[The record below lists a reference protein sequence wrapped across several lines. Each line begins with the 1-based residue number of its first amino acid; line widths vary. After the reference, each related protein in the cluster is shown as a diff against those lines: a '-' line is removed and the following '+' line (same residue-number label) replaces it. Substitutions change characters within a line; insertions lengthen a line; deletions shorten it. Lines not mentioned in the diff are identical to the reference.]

1 MSNDDEPDY
10 LTWSPSKPA
19 DSDPDPQPA
28 EPEAAPTPVE
38 VPEPVAPT
46 DPVDPPVPVVDPEP
60 VDEASVE
67 PPSVPDDYMPP
78 TTDGTGFVSA
88 QGFYKQNQPLAELS
102 FDIERLSGDEKRLLS
117 FRLTELNVAH
127 RVEVDVLIA
136 GVEAASTVQGQIDAL
151 VPEEMT
157 DWLAPEPISVA
168 PVVDEPVVER
178 TEPEEIVVAA
188 STDIDEVIES
198 VDEDEDEIVFDL
210 ASLSTEERRH
220 LSMRLTGAGIAHIW
234 EVATD
239 LVVAVKDA
247 PSIEGYLEEVR
258 NPDGFGDEEL
268 VAFDEDEDVDDEAVY
283 AAMSNLYVAA
293 DKLMQRVNDPSI
305 RTSFYDATDDVDGLP
320 APFGFDP
327 RVWTQ
332 VLDLANSI
340 ADAMDEEVD
349 DDAIATDAR
358 TLRQLLVNYV

>member
-1 MSNDDEPDY
+1 MSQNDEPDY
-10 LTWSPSKPA
+10 LTWSPSKP
-19 DSDPDPQPA
+19 S
-28 EPEAAPTPVE
+28 EPEV
-38 VPEPVAPT
+38 VA
-46 DPVDPPVPVVDPEP
+46 ES
-60 VDEASVE
+60 VDEAPVE
-67 PPSVPDDYMPP
+67 PPAAPEDYMPP
-78 TTDGTGFVSA
+78 TTDGSGFVSA
-88 QGFYKQNQPLAELS
+88 QGFYKQNQPLAEIS

-117 FRLTELNVAH
+117 FRLTELNVVH

-151 VPEEMT
+151 APEEMT
-157 DWLAPEPISVA
+157 DWLAPEPISTA
-168 PVVDEPVVER
+168 PIVDEPVVER
-178 TEPEEIVVAA
+178 TEPEEIVVPP
-188 STDIDEVIES
+188 STDIDAVIAATEANEEQ
-198 VDEDEDEIVFDL
+198 DGEDDEIVFDL

-220 LSMRLTGAGIAHIW
+220 LTMRLTGAGIGHIW

-247 PSIEGYLEEVR
+247 PAIESYLNEVR
-258 NPDGFGDEEL
+258 NPDGFGDDEL
-268 VAFDEDEDVDDEAVY
+268 VAFDEDEDVDDEAIY
-283 AAMSNLYVAA
+283 AAMSNLYVAS
-293 DKLMQRVNDPSI
+293 DKLMQRVSDPSV

-327 RVWTQ
+327 RVWSQ